1 MSERIIDI
9 KDVIAAYK
17 SDPRG
22 CIDEAENNYKSQL
35 KQISDRIINSDPRR
49 DVLLISGPSS
59 SGKSTTAENLRRF
72 LTEGGVEC
80 ISMSTDDFFFDRDEM
95 NAYTAGFDFESPTIV
110 NELLMLDKINEL
122 IMRGEAYLPRF
133 DFVSGRKVYKSHK
146 EKLGEKGVIIIEG
159 IHALNRNVI
168 EMGKEF
174 DTVRVYVST
183 ASSVAFDQE
192 QISGRTL
199 RLARRIVRD
208 HKFRGSHLERTV
220 DMWESVCA
228 GEVKHIAP
236 HMSTADYVIDTL
248 LPYEPFMFKNE
259 MTELIDKAYRKYA
272 HDPDIEALARL
283 YEVCPEGDRSLVPYD
298 SLLREFIGGGI
309 YG

>member
-1 MSERIIDI
+1 MSERIIDM
-9 KDVIAAYK
+9 KAVIAAYE

-22 CIDEAENNYKSQL
+22 FITEAENNYKQQL
-35 KQISDRIINSDPRR
+35 KQISDRIIYSDQRR

-59 SGKSTTAENLRRF
+59 SGKSTTAENLRKF

-110 NELLMLDKINEL
+110 NELLMLDKVNEL

-133 DFVSGRKVYKSHK
+133 DFISGRKVYKSHK

-159 IHALNRNVI
+159 IHALNRDVI

-183 ASSVAFDQE
+183 ASDVTFDGE
-192 QISGRTL
+192 TISGRTL

-228 GEVKHIAP
+228 GEIKHIAP
-236 HMSTADYVIDTL
+236 RMSTADYVIDTL

-272 HDPDIEALARL
+272 HDPDIEALSRL
-283 YEVCPEGDRSLVPYD
+283 YAICPEGDSDLVPND

>member
-1 MSERIIDI
+1 MPDKIIDL
-9 KDVIAAYK
+9 KQVIAAYK
-17 SDPRG
+17 NDPRG
-22 CIDEAENNYKSQL
+22 CIEEAENNYKSQL
-35 KQISDRIINSDPRR
+35 KQISDRIIGSDPRR
-49 DVLLISGPSS
+49 DVLLIAGPSS
-59 SGKSTTAENLRRF
+59 SGKSTTAENLRRL

-122 IMRGEAYLPRF
+122 LKRGEAYLPRF
-133 DFVSGRKVYKSHK
+133 DFVSGRKTYKSQK
-146 EKLGEKGVIIIEG
+146 EKLGDKGVIIVEG
-159 IHALNRNVI
+159 IHALNRDVI

-183 ASSVAFDQE
+183 ASDIVLGRLR
-192 QISGRTL
+192 IPGRTM

-228 GEVKHIAP
+228 GEFKHIAP
-236 HMSTADYVIDTL
+236 HMSSADYVIDTL

-259 MTELIDKAYRKYA
+259 MTALIQKAYRKYA
-272 HDPDIEALARL
+272 EDPNVELLSQL
-283 YEVCPEGDRSLVPYD
+283 YDVCPEGDRDLVPFD